1 MLSISKSDERAL
13 YYFDLNKEPLSSSDQ
28 LCESES
34 VILASSSPVLNI
46 ENEFHFRIYEEA

>member
-1 MLSISKSDERAL
+1 MLSIGNSDDRTL

-28 LCESES
+28 LSSSES

-46 ENEFHFRIYEEA
+46 ENELHLKICEEA